1 MVENHRADGPNI
13 AECREVRE
21 VEGLLVDKESPC
33 ENQRVPTSPHKMESS
48 QKAESKQP
56 TRRGKIKWP
65 KVNKAEAWHKLDV
78 DLIKVLKGSLRGGGE
93 SKLKLLGTS
102 LPRVQRQVWVSYH
115 LAEDYSCTERKKREG
130 AQSVSEKV
138 MTKKWRKATL
148 AEKEGLKALWEEVR
162 QKPASLCRAERV
174 HKCRKQKEKETT
186 NFFKVPFK
194 RARQLL

>member
-1 MVENHRADGPNI
+1 MDTGGGTKSLVENHRADGPNI

-78 DLIKVLKGSLRGGGE
+78 DLIKVLKGSLREGGE

-102 LPRVQRQVWVSYH
+102 YTKSAKTGLGKLPPCRGLLLYRK
-115 LAEDYSCTERKKREG
+115 EEERR
-130 AQSVSEKV
+130 SSI
-138 MTKKWRKATL
+138 
-148 AEKEGLKALWEEVR
+148 
-162 QKPASLCRAERV
+162 S
-174 HKCRKQKEKETT
+174 
-186 NFFKVPFK
+186 
-194 RARQLL
+194 